1 MENSR
6 LTRRKLMEWVRRY
19 LPCEIAGTVGELGGA
34 AVAYL
39 LTGSMAAAAITATV
53 GASVGY
59 YAAAY
64 TSAVRLAFRQCADR
78 PVANRV
84 VVANLF
90 AFRSV
95 AIEFGPAEVIDSI
108 VIRPMAYYIG
118 PMLFDSVVAGWIF
131 GKFVSDIGFYV
142 LAIVSYE
149 RFKGLLAVRA
159 QPREEVDGGPVP
171 AVAAA

>member
-1 MENSR
+1 MDAR
-6 LTRRKLMEWVRRY
+6 RTTREKLMEWVRRY

-34 AVAYL
+34 GIAYL

-64 TSAVRLAFRQCADR
+64 TAAVRWALREHDHR
-78 PVANRV
+78 PVLTRL

-95 AIEFGPAEVIDSI
+95 AIEFGPA
-108 VIRPMAYYIG
+108 
-118 PMLFDSVVAGWIF
+118 
-131 GKFVSDIGFYV
+131 
-142 LAIVSYE
+142 
-149 RFKGLLAVRA
+149 
-159 QPREEVDGGPVP
+159 
-171 AVAAA
+171 

>member
-1 MENSR
+1 MEPKRAS
-6 LTRRKLMEWVRRY
+6 RRKLMEWVRRY

-34 AVAYL
+34 ALAYL

-53 GASVGY
+53 GASIGY

-64 TSAVRLAFRQCADR
+64 TSAVRWGYRDYRDR
-78 PVANRV
+78 PLATRL

-95 AIEFGPAEVIDSI
+95 AIEFGAAELIDGI
-108 VIRPMAYYIG
+108 VIRPLAYYLG
-118 PMLFDSVVAGWIF
+118 PILFDNVAAGWIF
-131 GKFVSDIGFYV
+131 GKLVSDIGFYALAV
-142 LAIVSYE
+142 LSYE
-149 RFKGLLAVRA
+149 RFKGLLAGPR
-159 QPREEVDGGPVP
+159 QPEEVDSGSVT